1 MRRENSYYLVNNDF
15 VTKVPLYVALT
26 IQGREAITHQVG
38 PYIFFNK
45 FEETADGK
53 YLINM
58 LPYWFNRKP
67 IVDRKINQIMEYAA
81 WWCRINNETVK
92 LMSGWV
98 KEN

>member
-15 VTKVPLYVALT
+15 VTKVPLYIALT
-26 IQGREAITHQVG
+26 IQGREAITYQVG

-67 IVDRKINQIMEYAA
+67 IVDRKINQIMEYAT
-81 WWCRINNETVK
+81 WWCRVNKETVK